1 MELTG
6 GNIRKVMITCSPR
19 RKFYLGMAPLV
30 QRFERMKLSKN
41 GQRYIFYG
49 SHDGAWTKMR
59 DLNLFDYGKPHKN
72 W

>member
-1 MELTG
+1 
-6 GNIRKVMITCSPR
+6 
-19 RKFYLGMAPLV
+19 
-30 QRFERMKLSKN
+30 MKLSKN

-59 DLNLFDYGKPHKN
+59 DLNLFDYGKLHKD